1 MFWISFLPC
10 IEWVQGEFPFQP
22 KRVKYTLMHLQAC
35 FEVSDVNLNVKN
47 TGMSAVRSVLGT
59 FTYDQVC

>member
-1 MFWISFLPC
+1 MNSHSIRTC
-10 IEWVQGEFPFQP
+10 KNV
-22 KRVKYTLMHLQAC
+22 LMHLQAC
-35 FEVSDVNLNVKN
+35 FEVSDVDMNVKN